1 MNMNDFSLNVF
12 FVYLFSPVWMLVSPV
27 ISSHRIYRLISYAV
41 CFVLFTVFPIMCSLQ
56 AHNTGDFGGLVMLLC
71 LGVDV
76 FATVFAT
83 VLLIVCVWKKK
94 SSRFFYGV
102 MISCAVVGFLGSI
115 VVRQNFQGKGA
126 GHHGP
131 ACLDDDVSRAQ
142 ALRGTDDALRCR
154 IRHDRGQVPVRQAYG
169 ELALLH
175 TGVEGDG
182 EPQGPRNQAAWLKH
196 LSRWPWAT

>member
-1 MNMNDFSLNVF
+1 MIEGRWKSGLSCEFPGVPMNMNNFFQYVF
-12 FVYLFSPVWMLVSPV
+12 FVYLFSPVWVLVVPV

-41 CFVLFTVFPIMCSLQ
+41 CFVLFTVFPITCSLQ

-76 FATVFAT
+76 FATVFAA

-94 SSRFFYGV
+94 SIRFFYGV

-126 GHHGP
+126 GH
-131 ACLDDDVSRAQ
+131 LDVETIMAQYASTMTFPEFKLSDV
-142 ALRGTDDALRCR
+142 LTT
-154 IRHDRGQVPVRQAYG
+154 PF
-169 ELALLH
+169 
-175 TGVEGDG
+175 GVEFITT
-182 EPQGPRNQAAWLKH
+182 AAG
-196 LSRWPWAT
+196 SGATSI